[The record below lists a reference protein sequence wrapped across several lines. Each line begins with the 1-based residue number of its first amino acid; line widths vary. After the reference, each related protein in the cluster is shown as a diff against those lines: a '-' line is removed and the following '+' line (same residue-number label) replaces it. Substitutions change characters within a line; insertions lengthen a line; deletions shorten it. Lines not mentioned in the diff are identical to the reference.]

1 MTALI
6 QVDGL
11 TKAFGDNEV
20 LRGIEFS
27 VDSGSVT
34 AVIGPSGS
42 GKTTLLRS
50 LNALDVPDTGVIRV
64 ADVTIDFAGDYA
76 KSDIARYRSQSGF
89 VFQNHNLFPHK
100 TVLENVIEGPVV
112 VQRRPVADATADAQ
126 RLLDS
131 VGLGDRADDYPA
143 QLSGGQQQRVGIVR
157 AVAMNPKVLLL
168 DEPTSALDPEL
179 VGEVLRVIRDLA
191 AQNWTMV
198 VVTHEISFARQVS
211 DQVLFVD
218 GGVIVERGAPEQVI
232 GAPEH
237 ERTAAFLR
245 RLTDPI

>member
-112 VQRRPVADATADAQ
+112 VQRRPVADATADAR
-126 RLLDS
+126 RLLES